1 MEEAAQTPGPEV
13 AQSQSF
19 LWGLQPLPADPMAD
33 HETEK
38 GGKENR
44 EESQESGRQQRQER
58 EMERQERQTEM
69 GENNRE
75 SEDRDGERG

>member
-1 MEEAAQTPGPEV
+1 MAQTPGPEV

-33 HETEK
+33 HEPEK

-44 EESQESGRQQRQER
+44 DPFGYSSVRSFTIKAVVAATVLPQVL
-58 EMERQERQTEM
+58 
-69 GENNRE
+69 
-75 SEDRDGERG
+75 

>member
-1 MEEAAQTPGPEV
+1 MAQTPGPEV

-33 HETEK
+33 HEPEK

-44 EESQESGRQQRQER
+44 EESQGSGR
-58 EMERQERQTEM
+58 
-69 GENNRE
+69 
-75 SEDRDGERG
+75 